1 MFLEGK
7 LNRQAE
13 IYRGLMQIALRNKN
27 VTAFMMLGLTDRYS
41 PIADTNP
48 GTGYAHIF
56 DKDYKPK
63 PAYFALLDELKNFT
77 GN

>member
-1 MFLEGK
+1 
-7 LNRQAE
+7 
-13 IYRGLMQIALRNKN
+13 
-27 VTAFMMLGLTDRYS
+27 MMLGLTDRYS
-41 PIADTNP
+41 PIAGTNP